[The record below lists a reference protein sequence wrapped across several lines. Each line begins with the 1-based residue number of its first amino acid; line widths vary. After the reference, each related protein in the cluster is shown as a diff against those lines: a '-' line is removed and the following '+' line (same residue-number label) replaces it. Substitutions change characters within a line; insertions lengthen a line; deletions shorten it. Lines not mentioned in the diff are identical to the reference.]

1 MKVFHL
7 PAMNDQVAALAR
19 VLPGV
24 MQHMMEMTAKEDVQ
38 PESVTDLTRARAVL
52 GDLLSQAHQYQRELR
67 ALPPLPKYP
76 GASP

>member
-1 MKVFHL
+1 MKIFRL

-24 MQHMMEMTAKEDVQ
+24 MQHMMEMTAKEDVP

-52 GDLLSQAHQYQRELR
+52 GDLLSQAHQHQRELR
-67 ALPPLPKYP
+67 ALPPLPKHER
-76 GASP
+76 ST